1 MLCSRPGISVPKSCE
16 QGICGSCEL
25 GVLKGEVDH
34 RDSILSPSERQAN
47 STMMVCVSRAKGSTD
62 I

>member
-1 MLCSRPGISVPKSCE
+1 M
-16 QGICGSCEL
+16 
-25 GVLKGEVDH
+25 LKGEVDH

-47 STMMVCVSRAKGSTD
+47 STMMVCVSLAKGSTLVLD